1 MINLYIDSGDLF
13 LEMIATG
20 QRSCQVQRNDGPA
33 VGPAVKDNPL
43 GSKRDK
49 HISAEYLVSIWWSL
63 NLIDGNG
70 WRQ

>member
-33 VGPAVKDNPL
+33 VVGQ
-43 GSKRDK
+43 
-49 HISAEYLVSIWWSL
+49 SL
-63 NLIDGNG
+63 ANLKII
-70 WRQ
+70 R